1 MPDADTTML
10 SLRQR
15 IDAFVAE
22 RDWAQFHNAKDLA
35 AAIAIEAAELMEL
48 FLWKTPHEV
57 EHASQQPATRRRI
70 EEELA
75 DVLILCLSLANRLEI
90 DVSAAVLSK
99 VAANG
104 AKYPAERVRGRA
116 DKYTSYL
123 AEEAEMPQQA

>member
-1 MPDADTTML
+1 MPDADTTIL

-15 IDAFVAE
+15 IDAFVTE

-48 FLWKTPHEV
+48 LLWKMPCEV
-57 EHASQQPATRRRI
+57 EDASRQPATRQRI

-90 DVSAAVLSK
+90 DLSAAILSK

-104 AKYPAERVRGRA
+104 AKYPAERARGRA

-123 AEEAEMPQQA
+123 AEEAEMP

>member
-48 FLWKTPHEV
+48 FLWKTPGEV
-57 EHASQQPATRRRI
+57 EDASQQPATRQRI

-90 DVSAAVLSK
+90 DLSAAVLSK

-104 AKYPAERVRGRA
+104 AKYPVARARGRA
-116 DKYTSYL
+116 DKYTRYL
-123 AEEAEMPQQA
+123 AEEAEMPRQV